1 MSMLPSLALFAL
13 SASITPGPNNAMI
26 MASGVNHGVR
36 KSLPHFAGINLG
48 FFLMVIGVGFG
59 LGAVFEAIPTL
70 HTVIKV
76 LGILYL
82 LYLAWLIATTPT
94 MAEAQSAAK
103 PLTLAQAALFQ
114 WVNPKAWVMI
124 SGAIATFTSS
134 SSTSIYLQVLV
145 VATVFI
151 TVGTPSCLLWLFG
164 GVGLRRFLNKPQRL
178 KAFNI
183 AMALLLIASLY
194 PVIQELLFL

>member
-1 MSMLPSLALFAL
+1 MLPSLALFAL
-13 SASITPGPNNAMI
+13 SASITPGPNNAVI
-26 MASGVNHGVR
+26 MASGVNHGIR
-36 KSLPHFAGINLG
+36 KSLPHFVGINLG
-48 FFLMVIGVGFG
+48 FFLMVISVGFG

-94 MAEAQSAAK
+94 MAKAQSAAK

-124 SGAIATFTSS
+124 SGAIATFTSAS
-134 SSTSIYLQVLV
+134 SSSIYLQVLV

-164 GVGLRRFLNKPQRL
+164 GVGLRRLLNKPQRL
-178 KAFNI
+178 KAFNVM
-183 AMALLLIASLY
+183 MALLLVASLY
-194 PVIQELLFL
+194 PVIQELLFS